1 MVVVLVVVVV
11 VLVDVVVK
19 EIDSIGTKGVCV
31 CTKSTY
37 HFNYV
42 KWCWCW
48 NTIVRVE
55 EFQLLLPNCS
65 TWCSFC

>member
-42 KWCWCW
+42 KW
-48 NTIVRVE
+48 
-55 EFQLLLPNCS
+55 
-65 TWCSFC
+65 